1 MSRSHYMIHS
11 PSRPR
16 NAWSVFDIAHAEQP
30 VSTRHDAAQDIRPLW
45 QRLDDEEDR
54 QLIRQRRVMHGYRAA
69 GVLIVIATA
78 FAWFVGG

>member
-1 MSRSHYMIHS
+1 MIHS

-16 NAWSVFDIAHAEQP
+16 NAWSVFDIAHAKEP
-30 VSTRHDAAQDIRPLW
+30 AVTTRHDAAQDTRPLW

-54 QLIRQRRVMHGYRAA
+54 QLIRQRRVMHGYRVA
-69 GVLIVIATA
+69 GVLIMIAIA